1 MVVVGIYIY
10 YLRKEPVMSSK
21 LMKCIQ
27 TVSIVFLMLLLSGC
41 GAKVT
46 LDGEFTLVENA
57 GFPGISEIGSD
68 LGDVN
73 LLPIESGPVLL
84 GEVCGLSEIEAL
96 LDNNNLSAVF
106 QEEIAALPFYVRLLL
121 RSTKLESLI
130 LKNITLRAHEGDFNF
145 LNQLRY
151 EVRSQTTGR
160 SILVGDA
167 QGEFGQEVVLAF
179 EDDTDLL
186 DMSNELE
193 GTDCIESYLDLEG
206 AIPSQNVTFQ
216 AVMKYEI
223 ELRIGWVL

>member
-1 MVVVGIYIY
+1 
-10 YLRKEPVMSSK
+10 
-21 LMKCIQ
+21 
-27 TVSIVFLMLLLSGC
+27 
-41 GAKVT
+41 
-46 LDGEFTLVENA
+46 VENA

-84 GEVCGLSEIEAL
+84 GEVCGLSEIQAL

-186 DMSNELE
+186 DMSDELE
-193 GTDCIESYLDLEG
+193 GTDCIESYLDLGG
-206 AIPSQNVTFQ
+206 AVPTQNVSFD
-216 AVMKYEI
+216 AVLQFEI